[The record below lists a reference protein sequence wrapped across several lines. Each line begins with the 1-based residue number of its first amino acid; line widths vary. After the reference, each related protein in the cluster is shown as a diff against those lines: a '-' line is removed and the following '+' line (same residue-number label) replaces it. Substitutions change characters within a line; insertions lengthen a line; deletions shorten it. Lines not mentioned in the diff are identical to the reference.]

1 MYVHVIYLHVH
12 NKTKIYHTGAKNS
25 KSNTQNVE
33 RDKLYIVNTRIHD
46 RSLSCIGTGT
56 SIKRDKLYI
65 VNTRIHDCSLSCIG
79 TGTSIKRHK
88 TSFMFRFLDMT
99 RSKEDSLCK
108 QITVDVVAMLVGL

>member
-12 NKTKIYHTGAKNS
+12 NKTKKYHTGAKIS

-33 RDKLYIVNTRIHD
+33 RGKLYIVNTRIHD
-46 RSLSCIGTGT
+46 R
-56 SIKRDKLYI
+56 
-65 VNTRIHDCSLSCIG
+65 SLSCIG